1 MNKLSLIAAVVTSLL
16 SFAIATA
23 NSAEVASADDT
34 ARFLAGMPP
43 SAGSPLALLTKDPS
57 WQQHARSMD
66 RAFAELEKRQI
77 SRIRVWAG
85 TNLVSPKPAMF
96 YMFSGPDFLYAEAF
110 FSRAS
115 TYVLSALEPSGPI
128 PDLQKQQRSIP
139 STLAG
144 LQASMRTLFDYSF
157 FITHNMRSDLAQ
169 QGAIPLL
176 YVFLERSGKQI
187 RDASLVNID
196 GQGEVHPESHKAK
209 SAAHGVKIVFA
220 GADGREQTLYYFSTD
235 LGNSGVKNSGFLTFC
250 AKLGEADSFVK
261 SASYLMH
268 NNTFSQV
275 RDFLLS
281 KSATILQDDS
291 GIPLKF
297 FDRAKWEL
305 TPFGNYLTPDPVFAA
320 QSVYQTNMAEL
331 FHKSHAKIDF
341 GVGYRW
347 RPGESNLLL
356 AVKRTAAEKPAEN
369 KPAEK
374 PVEEKPAE
382 KPPEDKPAENK

>member
-1 MNKLSLIAAVVTSLL
+1 MSKLGLITAVAASFL
-16 SFAIATA
+16 SFAIGTA
-23 NSAEVASADDT
+23 QSAEVASADDT

-43 SAGSPLALLTKDPS
+43 SADSALAPLTKDPN
-57 WQQHARSMD
+57 WQQHAKSMD
-66 RAFAELEKRQI
+66 RAFASLEKRQV
-77 SRIRVWAG
+77 SRIRNWADA
-85 TNLVSPKPAMF
+85 NLVSPRPTMF

-110 FSRAS
+110 FSRAT
-115 TYVLSALEPSGPI
+115 TYVLSGLEPSGPI
-128 PDLQKQQRSIP
+128 PDLQAQRRSIP
-139 STLAG
+139 ATLAS
-144 LQASMRTLFDYSF
+144 LQGSMRTLFDYSF
-157 FITHNMRSDLAQ
+157 FITHNMRNDLAL
-169 QGAIPLL
+169 QGTIPLL
-176 YVFLERSGKQI
+176 YVFLARSGKQI
-187 RDASLVNID
+187 RGVSLVNID
-196 GQGEVHPESHKAK
+196 GQGELQPESAKAK

-235 LGNSGVKNSGFLTFC
+235 LGNSGVKSSGFLTFC
-250 AKLGEADSFVK
+250 AKLGDGDSFVK

-268 NNTFSQV
+268 KGEFSQV

-320 QSVYQTNMAEL
+320 QNVYQTNMAEL
-331 FHKSHAKIDF
+331 FRKGHTKPIDF

-356 AVKRTAAEKPAEN
+356 AVKRAAAEGKPAEKPAEN
-369 KPAEK
+369 K
-374 PVEEKPAE
+374 
-382 KPPEDKPAENK
+382 